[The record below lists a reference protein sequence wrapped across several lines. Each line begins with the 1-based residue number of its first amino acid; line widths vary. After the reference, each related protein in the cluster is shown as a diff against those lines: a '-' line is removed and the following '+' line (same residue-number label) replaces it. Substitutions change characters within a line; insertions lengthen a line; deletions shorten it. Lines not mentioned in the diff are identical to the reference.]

1 MNTKKII
8 KLAIL
13 LCSCVFSISSIA
25 QQGQVEANGI
35 TIAYESFGQK
45 DNETILL
52 ISGTNAQ
59 LTMWPEDFCHK
70 LADYGY
76 RVIRFDNRD
85 IGLSTKFNKAG
96 MPDWAAITQAMQ
108 EKKTPPLPYTLDDM
122 ADDAV
127 GLLDALGIEKAHI
140 VGASMGAMIAQR
152 VAYNHPEHTLSLASI
167 AGGGGSAAFPMVAK
181 PEDFNKLPQPGNP
194 ADTVEYID
202 REILVRKAISGSDN
216 PLDED
221 KLLDEIT
228 TEIARSY
235 YPEGIARQGAASMAG
250 FYAGRQEQ
258 LKTIKVPT
266 VVIHGSDDPLVVVD
280 AGKDV
285 AAHIPGA
292 AFHLIEG
299 MGHSVSDPA
308 VSDTI
313 VELIITNAAR
323 AKTIQRNEK
332 S

>member
-1 MNTKKII
+1 
-8 KLAIL
+8 
-13 LCSCVFSISSIA
+13 
-25 QQGQVEANGI
+25 
-35 TIAYESFGQK
+35 
-45 DNETILL
+45 
-52 ISGTNAQ
+52 
-59 LTMWPEDFCHK
+59 
-70 LADYGY
+70 
-76 RVIRFDNRD
+76 
-85 IGLSTKFNKAG
+85 
-96 MPDWAAITQAMQ
+96 
-108 EKKTPPLPYTLDDM
+108 
-122 ADDAV
+122 
-127 GLLDALGIEKAHI
+127 
-140 VGASMGAMIAQR
+140 
-152 VAYNHPEHTLSLASI
+152 
-167 AGGGGSAAFPMVAK
+167 
-181 PEDFNKLPQPGNP
+181 
-194 ADTVEYID
+194 
-202 REILVRKAISGSDN
+202 
-216 PLDED
+216 
-221 KLLDEIT
+221 
-228 TEIARSY
+228 
-235 YPEGIARQGAASMAG
+235 MAG